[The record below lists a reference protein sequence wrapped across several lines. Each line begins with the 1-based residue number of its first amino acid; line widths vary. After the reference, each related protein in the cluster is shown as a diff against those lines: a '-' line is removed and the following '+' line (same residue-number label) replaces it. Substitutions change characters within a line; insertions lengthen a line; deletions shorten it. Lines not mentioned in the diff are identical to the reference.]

1 MSNNSNLSQER
12 ISQKLSPE
20 SESKGKK
27 GVVIGIVC
35 IVAVIVVATVVLV
48 LFLPKNNTDTRNI
61 VVTPDNV
68 DEILANLQDNE
79 QTQAGQYQVTMN
91 TSWEFEN
98 GQSASANAYV
108 ENCTANTNDVYFDV
122 VRSDTGETIF
132 QSPIIPIGSHLE
144 NITLDTDLPAG
155 SYDCTLTYYLLDES
169 GEPVSKLNLKLDI
182 TVNNQFDRGR
192 NISTYYIIQG
202 GK

>member
-182 TVNNQFDRGR
+182 TVNN
-192 NISTYYIIQG
+192 
-202 GK
+202 